1 MKNKSFALTLGLV
14 LVGLCHVPQVWA
26 QGTDVADEAADAQA
40 YCTYIKQKAKAQV
53 VTLRSPDLSVRLDN
67 NSSEN
72 QKSQTK
78 VVVSLSKDLV
88 DLNKSRYVRRL
99 ADNECEVYRLGL
111 QVQNV
116 AQYALIGLDE
126 QALTYKLGLFDQA
139 SNQMQP
145 IIDKLKEQVRT
156 QNATVIDLYNAQT
169 LMRKIE
175 TMAQQ
180 TKRELAVV
188 RRTSQWRKGISLNE
202 LLKNIWQAEATRQGN
217 LTQLEKQSN
226 WRLELQAGLKK
237 TLSNTSNTVNGSDS
251 NQFDPYFSVNARY
264 NLGALASNRLLD
276 ASQES
281 YMKWKGSQ
289 VNGMPKELANMIAS
303 AMKLK
308 KAEQGRLTQLSG
320 YLDGDGTLVQ
330 LMADVDS
337 PEALN
342 FKTVLKG
349 NQLLN
354 AIEHAY
360 TKRRVDLLTELLK
373 ESGL

>member
-1 MKNKSFALTLGLV
+1 
-14 LVGLCHVPQVWA
+14 
-26 QGTDVADEAADAQA
+26 
-40 YCTYIKQKAKAQV
+40 
-53 VTLRSPDLSVRLDN
+53 
-67 NSSEN
+67 
-72 QKSQTK
+72 
-78 VVVSLSKDLV
+78 
-88 DLNKSRYVRRL
+88 
-99 ADNECEVYRLGL
+99 
-111 QVQNV
+111 
-116 AQYALIGLDE
+116 
-126 QALTYKLGLFDQA
+126 
-139 SNQMQP
+139 MQP
-145 IIDKLKEQVRT
+145 IIDKLTEQVRT

-226 WRLELQAGLKK
+226 WGLELQEKKKK

>member
-226 WRLELQAGLKK
+226 WGLELQAGLKK